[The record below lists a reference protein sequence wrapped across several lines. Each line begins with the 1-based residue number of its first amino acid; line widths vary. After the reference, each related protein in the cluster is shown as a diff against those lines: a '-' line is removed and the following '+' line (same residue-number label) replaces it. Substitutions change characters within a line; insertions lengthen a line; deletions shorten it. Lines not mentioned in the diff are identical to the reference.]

1 MVVGLP
7 NNEGRSREVT
17 LGKKHGTESDNTYI
31 CLIIALSE
39 FKPWKVIAPEPS
51 KAEHQTFNQNVNG
64 LY

>member
-1 MVVGLP
+1 MGLS

-39 FKPWKVIAPEPS
+39 FKLWKVIAPEPR
-51 KAEHQTFNQNVNG
+51 KTEHQTFNQNANG